1 MQNDLMFK
9 TKLSLKGEYKQR
21 ITPSHPA
28 LHLVLLLALLGGD
41 QRGLG
46 VGGALLLEHGRG
58 RHHGRGGGGGGA
70 AARVPGRGVAQ
81 RAVHEAG
88 ALLLAVSRHEL
99 LRGLA
104 AAGLLPAAAAGGRYR
119 VQLMLDICCGL

>member
-9 TKLSLKGEYKQR
+9 TKLSLKGEYKPR

-58 RHHGRGGGGGGA
+58 RGRRTCAGAGRGA
-70 AARVPGRGVAQ
+70 ACRT
-81 RAVHEAG
+81 
-88 ALLLAVSRHEL
+88 
-99 LRGLA
+99 
-104 AAGLLPAAAAGGRYR
+104 
-119 VQLMLDICCGL
+119 

>member
-46 VGGALLLEHGRG
+46 VGGARLLEHGRG
-58 RHHGRGGGGGGA
+58 RHHGRGGGGA

-81 RAVHEAG
+81 RAVHKAR

-119 VQLMLDICCGL
+119 VQLMLDICCCGL